1 VRLVGERIPRFEST
15 DEEADF
21 WDKTALEDLAPGQ
34 VQPAEVERPESA
46 VSTTFAVRLRPA
58 TVALLKEVAKAHN
71 LGVTQLVRS
80 WILDRLRV
88 EQKAGVLAE
97 LKYPLAGDFEIVIRK
112 KAVESVMGEV
122 GNVAERVISEIARR
136 FESEVELTRD
146 GLLSQAQ

>member
-1 VRLVGERIPRFEST
+1 MGQHIPHFENS

-21 WDKTALEDLAPGQ
+21 WGKTALEDLAPGQ
-34 VQPAEVERPESA
+34 IEPAEVERPERA
-46 VSTTFAVRLRPA
+46 VSSTFAVRLKPE
-58 TVALLKEVAKAHN
+58 TVSLLKEVAKAHN

-88 EQKAGVLAE
+88 EQQAGVLAE
-97 LKYPLAGDFEIVIRK
+97 LRYPVAGDFEITIRR

-122 GNVAERVISEIARR
+122 GRAAEQVISEIAKR

-146 GLLSQAQ
+146 GLLSEAQ